1 MHSDR
6 RLSCRR
12 FLFEEA
18 RMRNLTVWVALAL
31 LVMAPVVAAAAA
43 PSAAAAPAQGRPVS
57 AAPAQKVV
65 VSTDV
70 GDDIDDAFALAL
82 LLRSPELQVLG
93 IASAWG
99 DTGLRAQL
107 LQRLLQQAGRGD
119 IALAI
124 GERTASSIPFSQA
137 RWAAKGTLPR
147 KAPDAADFILA
158 QARRHPG
165 QVTLLVLG
173 PLTDAARALQRD
185 PQGFAQLRQVVL
197 MGGSVRAGYG
207 KSRYRP
213 PSAPAPEYNIVSD
226 IGAAQRVFAA
236 GVPIVLLPLDATQV
250 TLEEPERVALF
261 AHGDPLTDA
270 LAQLYYQWRD
280 TDQPWASASPTLF
293 DVVPVAQL
301 LDPGLCPTVPLRIV
315 VDDKGYTRETPAA
328 DAAGAAANAQVCLAL
343 DRPRLI
349 ALYMQRLLR

>member
-1 MHSDR
+1 
-6 RLSCRR
+6 
-12 FLFEEA
+12 
-18 RMRNLTVWVALAL
+18 MRSLKRWAALAL
-31 LVMAPVVAAAAA
+31 LALASVAAAAA
-43 PSAAAAPAQGRPVS
+43 P
-57 AAPAQKVV
+57 PAQKVV
-65 VSTDV
+65 VSTDI

-82 LLRSPELQVLG
+82 LLRSPELDVLG

-99 DTGLRAQL
+99 DTALRAQL
-107 LQRLLQQAGRGD
+107 LQRLLQQAGRSE
-119 IALAI
+119 IPLAI
-124 GERTASSIPFSQA
+124 GHATPSTIPFSQA
-137 RWAAKGTLPR
+137 RWAAQGTRPR

-185 PQGFAQLRQVVL
+185 PQGFAQLKQVVL

-236 GVPIVLLPLDATQV
+236 GVPIVMLPLDATQV

-270 LAQLYYQWRD
+270 LTQLYYQWRD
-280 TDQPWASASPTLF
+280 TDQPWASATPTLF

-301 LDPGLCPTVPLRIV
+301 LDPSLCPTVPLRIA
-315 VDDKGYTRETPAA
+315 VDDRGYTREVPPGARATGGTVAVDDASDGGHAA
-328 DAAGAAANAQVCLAL
+328 PGAANAQVCLAL

-349 ALYMQRLLR
+349 ALYMQRLLH

>member
-1 MHSDR
+1 
-6 RLSCRR
+6 
-12 FLFEEA
+12 
-18 RMRNLTVWVALAL
+18 MRSLKRWVALAL
-31 LVMAPVVAAAAA
+31 LALAPGAAAAA
-43 PSAAAAPAQGRPVS
+43 PAAAP
-57 AAPAQKVV
+57 PAQKVV

-82 LLRSPELQVLG
+82 LLRSPELDVLG

-99 DTGLRAQL
+99 DTALRAQL
-107 LQRLLQQAGRGD
+107 LQRLLQQAGRSE

-124 GERTASSIPFSQA
+124 GHRTASTIPFSQA
-137 RWAAKGTLPR
+137 RWAAQGTLPR

-236 GVPIVLLPLDATQV
+236 GVPIVMLPLDATQV

-270 LAQLYYQWRD
+270 LTQLYYQWRD
-280 TDQPWASASPTLF
+280 TDQPWASATPTLF
-293 DVVPVAQL
+293 DVVPVAYL
-301 LDPGLCPTVPLRIV
+301 LDPSLCPTLPLRIA
-315 VDDKGYTRETPAA
+315 VDDQGYTREVPSGAS
-328 DAAGAAANAQVCLAL
+328 AAGGAAAGHTWAERGRAAPGTANAQVCLAL

>member
-1 MHSDR
+1 
-6 RLSCRR
+6 
-12 FLFEEA
+12 
-18 RMRNLTVWVALAL
+18 MRVLKQWAVSAL
-31 LVMAPVVAAAAA
+31 LIAATWAADA
-43 PSAAAAPAQGRPVS
+43 VAAPAPAPTTSAPV
-57 AAPAQKVV
+57 QKVV

-99 DTGLRAQL
+99 DTSLRAQL
-107 LQRLLQQAGRGD
+107 LQRLLQQAGRSE
-119 IALAI
+119 IPLAI
-124 GERTASSIPFSQA
+124 GQRTDSTIPFSQA

-147 KAPDAADFILA
+147 KAPDAAQFILD

-185 PQGFAQLRQVVL
+185 PAGFAQLKQVVL
-197 MGGSVRAGYG
+197 MGGSVRVGYG

-213 PSAPAPEYNIVSD
+213 SSPPAAEYNIAAD
-226 IGAAQRVFAA
+226 IPAAQRVFGA
-236 GVPIVLLPLDATQV
+236 GVPIVMLPLDATQV

-261 AHGDPLTDA
+261 AHGEPLTDA

-280 TDQPWASASPTLF
+280 TDQPWASATPTLF

-315 VDDKGYTRETPAA
+315 VDDKGYTRETTTA
-328 DAAGAAANAQVCLAL
+328 DAPGAAANAQVCLAL

>member
-1 MHSDR
+1 
-6 RLSCRR
+6 
-12 FLFEEA
+12 
-18 RMRNLTVWVALAL
+18 MRSLKRWGALAL
-31 LVMAPVVAAAAA
+31 LALAAAAAAAA
-43 PSAAAAPAQGRPVS
+43 PAAAP
-57 AAPAQKVV
+57 PAQKVV

-82 LLRSPELQVLG
+82 LLRSPELDVLG

-99 DTGLRAQL
+99 DTALRAQL
-107 LQRLLQQAGRGD
+107 LQRLLQQAGRSE
-119 IALAI
+119 IPLAI
-124 GERTASSIPFSQA
+124 GHKTTSTIPFSQA
-137 RWAAKGTLPR
+137 RWATQGTLPR
-147 KAPDAADFILA
+147 KAPDAADVILA

-236 GVPIVLLPLDATQV
+236 GVPIVMLPLDATQV

-270 LAQLYYQWRD
+270 LTQLYYQWRD
-280 TDQPWASASPTLF
+280 TDQPWASATPTLF
-293 DVVPVAQL
+293 DVVPVAYL
-301 LDPGLCPTVPLRIV
+301 LDPSLCPTVPLRIA
-315 VDDKGYTRETPAA
+315 VDDQGYTREVPAGA
-328 DAAGAAANAQVCLAL
+328 SAAGGAAAVGTAAERGHAAAGTPDAQVCLAL

>member
-1 MHSDR
+1 
-6 RLSCRR
+6 
-12 FLFEEA
+12 
-18 RMRNLTVWVALAL
+18 MRNLIRWAALAL
-31 LVMAPVVAAAAA
+31 LATASFAAVAARPAAAA
-43 PSAAAAPAQGRPVS
+43 PPQGTGVS
-57 AAPAQKVV
+57 TAPAQKVI

-107 LQRLLQQAGRGD
+107 LQRLLQQAGRND
-119 IALAI
+119 IPLAI
-124 GERTASSIPFSQA
+124 GQRTTSTIPFSQA

-147 KAPDAADFILA
+147 KAPDAAQFILD

-165 QVTLLVLG
+165 EVTLLVLG
-173 PLTDAARALQRD
+173 PLTDAARAQQRD
-185 PQGFAQLRQVVL
+185 PAGFAQLKQVVL

-213 PSAPAPEYNIVSD
+213 PNPPAAEYNIAAD
-226 IGAAQRVFAA
+226 IPAAQRVFGA
-236 GVPIVLLPLDATQV
+236 GVPIVMLPLDATQV

-261 AHGDPLTDA
+261 AHGEPLTDA

-280 TDQPWASASPTLF
+280 TDQPWASATPTLF

-315 VDDKGYTRETPAA
+315 VDDKGYTRETPTA
-328 DAAGAAANAQVCLAL
+328 DAPGAAANAQVCLAL

>member
-1 MHSDR
+1 MLLPMIR
-6 RLSCRR
+6 CRLRSAI
-12 FLFEEA
+12 LSLA
-18 RMRNLTVWVALAL
+18 VALLPLPL
-31 LVMAPVVAAAAA
+31 L
-43 PSAAAAPAQGRPVS
+43 AAAPAPQP
-57 AAPAQKVV
+57 VV
-65 VSTDV
+65 VSTDI

-82 LLRSPELQVLG
+82 LLRSPELDVFG

-99 DTGLRAQL
+99 GTGLRAQL
-107 LQRLLQQAGRGD
+107 LQRLLRQAGRGE
-119 IALAI
+119 IPLAI
-124 GERTASSIPFSQA
+124 GHATTSTIPFSQA
-137 RWAAKGTLPR
+137 RWAAQGTLPR

-165 QVTLLVLG
+165 HVTLLVLG
-173 PLTDAARALQRD
+173 PLTDAARALERD
-185 PQGFAQLRQVVL
+185 PRGFAQLRQVVL

-226 IGAAQRVFAA
+226 IAAAQRVFAA
-236 GVPIVLLPLDATQV
+236 GVPIVMLPLDATQV

-280 TDQPWASASPTLF
+280 TDQPWASATPTLF
-293 DVVPVAQL
+293 DVVPVAWL
-301 LDPGLCPTVPLRIV
+301 LDPGLCPTVPLRIAI
-315 VDDKGYTRETPAA
+315 DDKGYTREVPPGAGGTDGA
-328 DAAGAAANAQVCLAL
+328 AAGGDSADGGHATPAAANAQVCLAL
-343 DRPRLI
+343 DRPRLT

>member
-1 MHSDR
+1 
-6 RLSCRR
+6 
-12 FLFEEA
+12 
-18 RMRNLTVWVALAL
+18 MRSLKRWAALAL
-31 LVMAPVVAAAAA
+31 LALASGAAAAA
-43 PSAAAAPAQGRPVS
+43 PASAP
-57 AAPAQKVV
+57 PAQKVV
-65 VSTDV
+65 VSTDI

-82 LLRSPELQVLG
+82 LLRSPELDVLG

-99 DTGLRAQL
+99 DTALRAQL
-107 LQRLLQQAGRGD
+107 LQRLLQQAGRSE
-119 IALAI
+119 IPLAI
-124 GERTASSIPFSQA
+124 GHTTASAIPFSQA
-137 RWAAKGTLPR
+137 RWAAQGKLPR
-147 KAPDAADFILA
+147 KAPDAADFILV

-236 GVPIVLLPLDATQV
+236 GVPIVMLPLDATQV

-261 AHGDPLTDA
+261 AHGAPLTDA
-270 LAQLYYQWRD
+270 LTQLYYQWRD
-280 TDQPWASASPTLF
+280 TDQPWASATPTLF

-301 LDPGLCPTVPLRIV
+301 LDPGLCPTVPLRIA
-315 VDDKGYTRETPAA
+315 VDDQGYTREVPPGASAA
-328 DAAGAAANAQVCLAL
+328 AATSATGGHAAPGGANAQVCLAL

>member
-1 MHSDR
+1 MLPPPMTLRPPMTRR
-6 RLSCRR
+6 RLHC
-12 FLFEEA
+12 
-18 RMRNLTVWVALAL
+18 AL
-31 LVMAPVVAAAAA
+31 LLLGLLLSPLPPVVAAPA
-43 PSAAAAPAQGRPVS
+43 PLP
-57 AAPAQKVV
+57 VV

-82 LLRSPELQVLG
+82 LLRSPELEVLG

-99 DTGLRAQL
+99 DTTLRVRL
-107 LQRLLQQAGRGD
+107 LQRLLQQAGRSE
-119 IALAI
+119 IQLAL
-124 GERTASSIPFSQA
+124 GHQTASATPFSQA
-137 RWAAKGTLPR
+137 RWAARGTLPR
-147 KAPDAADFILA
+147 PLPDAADLILA
-158 QARRHPG
+158 QARRQPG

-213 PSAPAPEYNIVSD
+213 PNPPAPEYNIVSD

-236 GVPIVLLPLDATQV
+236 GVPIVMLPLDATQV

-280 TDQPWASASPTLF
+280 TDQPWASATPTLF

-301 LDPGLCPTVPLRIV
+301 LAPGLCPTVPLRIA
-315 VDDKGYTRETPAA
+315 VDDQGYTREVPSAGVAGDAA
-328 DAAGAAANAQVCLAL
+328 AGRRAAAGAANVQVCLVL

>member
-1 MHSDR
+1 
-6 RLSCRR
+6 
-12 FLFEEA
+12 
-18 RMRNLTVWVALAL
+18 MRTLKQWAALAL
-31 LVMAPVVAAAAA
+31 LAAAVWTTDAMAAPAAAA
-43 PSAAAAPAQGRPVS
+43 PV
-57 AAPAQKVV
+57 QKVV

-107 LQRLLQQAGRGD
+107 LQRLLQQAGRDD
-119 IALAI
+119 IPLAV
-124 GERTASSIPFSQA
+124 GQRTTSTIPFSQA
-137 RWAAKGTLPR
+137 RWAAKGRLPAT
-147 KAPDAADFILA
+147 APEAADFILT

-165 QVTLLVLG
+165 EVTLLVLG
-173 PLTDAARALQRD
+173 PLTDAARAQQRD
-185 PQGFAQLRQVVL
+185 PAGFAQLKQVVL
-197 MGGSVRAGYG
+197 MGGSVRVGYG

-213 PSAPAPEYNIVSD
+213 PNPPAAEYNIAAD
-226 IGAAQRVFAA
+226 IPAAQRVFGA
-236 GVPIVLLPLDATQV
+236 GVPIVMLPLDATQV

-261 AHGDPLTDA
+261 AHGEPLTDA

-280 TDQPWASASPTLF
+280 TDQPWASATPTLF

-315 VDDKGYTRETPAA
+315 VDDKGYTREAPAA
-328 DAAGAAANAQVCLAL
+328 DAAGAAPNAQVCLAL

>member
-1 MHSDR
+1 MTR
-6 RLSCRR
+6 CRIRCAVLS
-12 FLFEEA
+12 L
-18 RMRNLTVWVALAL
+18 ALAL
-31 LVMAPVVAAAAA
+31 LPLPLIAAVPAPQ
-43 PSAAAAPAQGRPVS
+43 P
-57 AAPAQKVV
+57 VV

-107 LQRLLQQAGRGD
+107 LQRLLHQAGRD
-119 IALAI
+119 DVALAI
-124 GERTASSIPFSQA
+124 GQRTASGIPFSQA
-137 RWAAKGTLPR
+137 RWAAKGAPPR
-147 KAPDAADFILA
+147 NAPDAADFILA

-173 PLTDAARALQRD
+173 PLTDAARALERD
-185 PQGFAQLRQVVL
+185 RQGFAQLRQVVL

-207 KSRYRP
+207 KSAYRP
-213 PSAPAPEYNIVSD
+213 ANPPSPEYNIVSD

-236 GVPIVLLPLDATQV
+236 GVPIVMLPLDATQV
-250 TLEEPERVALF
+250 ALQEPERVALF
-261 AHGDPLTDA
+261 AHGDALTDA

-301 LDPGLCPTVPLRIV
+301 LDPSLCPTVPLRIA
-315 VDDKGYTRETPAA
+315 VDDQGYTREAPVQQ
-328 DAAGAAANAQVCLAL
+328 DGAAANAQVCLAL

>member
-1 MHSDR
+1 
-6 RLSCRR
+6 
-12 FLFEEA
+12 
-18 RMRNLTVWVALAL
+18 MRVLKQWAASAL
-31 LVMAPVVAAAAA
+31 LIAATWAADAVAAPPPTTTAPV
-43 PSAAAAPAQGRPVS
+43 
-57 AAPAQKVV
+57 QKVV

-107 LQRLLQQAGRGD
+107 LQRLLQQAGRND
-119 IALAI
+119 IPLAI
-124 GERTASSIPFSQA
+124 GQRTDSTIPFSQA

-147 KAPDAADFILA
+147 KAPDAAQFILD

-165 QVTLLVLG
+165 DVTLLVLG
-173 PLTDAARALQRD
+173 PLTDAARAQQRD
-185 PQGFAQLRQVVL
+185 PAGFAQLKQVVL
-197 MGGSVRAGYG
+197 MGGSVRVGYG

-213 PSAPAPEYNIVSD
+213 PNPPAAEYNIAAD
-226 IGAAQRVFAA
+226 IPAAQRVFGA
-236 GVPIVLLPLDATQV
+236 GVPIVMLPLDATQV

-261 AHGDPLTDA
+261 AHGEPLTDA

-280 TDQPWASASPTLF
+280 TDQPWASATPTLF

-315 VDDKGYTRETPAA
+315 VDDKGYTRETTTA
-328 DAAGAAANAQVCLAL
+328 DAPGAAANAQVCLAL

>member
-1 MHSDR
+1 
-6 RLSCRR
+6 
-12 FLFEEA
+12 
-18 RMRNLTVWVALAL
+18 MRSLKRWAALAL
-31 LVMAPVVAAAAA
+31 LGMAPMAAAVAAAERG
-43 PSAAAAPAQGRPVS
+43 AAAAPAQHTLLS
-57 AAPAQKVV
+57 AARVQKVV
-65 VSTDV
+65 VSTDI

-82 LLRSPELQVLG
+82 LLRSPELEVLG

-99 DTGLRAQL
+99 DTALRAQL
-107 LQRLLQQAGRGD
+107 LQRLLQQAGRSA
-119 IALAI
+119 IPLAI
-124 GERTASSIPFSQA
+124 GHATTSSIPFSQA
-137 RWAAKGTLPR
+137 RWAAQGTLPR

-213 PSAPAPEYNIVSD
+213 ANPPAPEYNIVSD
-226 IGAAQRVFAA
+226 IGAAQRVFGA
-236 GVPIVLLPLDATQV
+236 GVPIVMLPLDATQV

-270 LAQLYYQWRD
+270 LTQLYYQWRD
-280 TDQPWASASPTLF
+280 TDQPWASATPTLF

-301 LDPGLCPTVPLRIV
+301 LDPGLCPTVPVRIA
-315 VDDKGYTRETPAA
+315 VDDQGYTREVPSGGVAGDPAA
-328 DAAGAAANAQVCLAL
+328 DGHAAGGGANVQVCLAL

-349 ALYMQRLLR
+349 ALYMRRLLH

>member
-1 MHSDR
+1 
-6 RLSCRR
+6 
-12 FLFEEA
+12 
-18 RMRNLTVWVALAL
+18 MRVLKQWAASALLIAAVWVNDAT
-31 LVMAPVVAAAAA
+31 AAT
-43 PSAAAAPAQGRPVS
+43 APAT
-57 AAPAQKVV
+57 AASLQKVV

-107 LQRLLQQAGRGD
+107 LQRLLQQAGRND
-119 IALAI
+119 IPLAI
-124 GERTASSIPFSQA
+124 GERTDSTIPFSQA

-147 KAPDAADFILA
+147 KAPDAAQFILD

-165 QVTLLVLG
+165 EVTLLVLG
-173 PLTDAARALQRD
+173 PLTDAARAQQRD
-185 PQGFAQLRQVVL
+185 PAGFAQLKQVVL
-197 MGGSVRAGYG
+197 MGGSVRVGYG

-213 PSAPAPEYNIVSD
+213 PSPPAAEYNIAAD
-226 IGAAQRVFAA
+226 IPAAQRVFGA
-236 GVPIVLLPLDATQV
+236 GVPIVMLPLDATQV

-261 AHGDPLTDA
+261 AHGEPLTDA

-280 TDQPWASASPTLF
+280 TDQPWASATPTLF

-315 VDDKGYTRETPAA
+315 VDDKGYTRETTTA
-328 DAAGAAANAQVCLAL
+328 DAPGAAANAQVCLAL

-349 ALYMQRLLR
+349 ALYMRRMLH

>member
-1 MHSDR
+1 
-6 RLSCRR
+6 
-12 FLFEEA
+12 
-18 RMRNLTVWVALAL
+18 MRVLKQWAASAL
-31 LVMAPVVAAAAA
+31 LIVAAWATDVVAAPASSPVTA
-43 PSAAAAPAQGRPVS
+43 PV
-57 AAPAQKVV
+57 QKVV

-107 LQRLLQQAGRGD
+107 LQRLLQQAGRSE
-119 IALAI
+119 IPLAI
-124 GERTASSIPFSQA
+124 GQRTDSTIPFSQA
-137 RWAAKGTLPR
+137 RWAAKGRLPAA
-147 KAPDAADFILA
+147 APDAAAFILA

-173 PLTDAARALQRD
+173 PLTDAARAQQRD
-185 PQGFAQLRQVVL
+185 PAGFAQLKQVVL

-213 PSAPAPEYNIVSD
+213 PNPPAAEYNIAAD
-226 IGAAQRVFAA
+226 IPAAQRVFGA
-236 GVPIVLLPLDATQV
+236 GTPIVMLPLDATQV

-261 AHGDPLTDA
+261 AHGEPLTDA

-280 TDQPWASASPTLF
+280 TDQPWASATPTLF

-315 VDDKGYTRETPAA
+315 VDAKGYTREAPVAEA
-328 DAAGAAANAQVCLAL
+328 PGAAANAQVCLAL

>member
-1 MHSDR
+1 
-6 RLSCRR
+6 
-12 FLFEEA
+12 
-18 RMRNLTVWVALAL
+18 MRNLIRWGALAL
-31 LVMAPVVAAAAA
+31 LATA
-43 PSAAAAPAQGRPVS
+43 SAAAAGAVRPAAVAPPQDAGASATPV
-57 AAPAQKVV
+57 QKVI
-65 VSTDV
+65 VSTDI

-107 LQRLLQQAGRGD
+107 LQRLLQQAGRSD
-119 IALAI
+119 IPLAI
-124 GERTASSIPFSQA
+124 GQRTTSSIPFSQA
-137 RWAAKGTLPR
+137 RWAAKGRLPAA
-147 KAPDAADFILA
+147 APDAAAFILA

-165 QVTLLVLG
+165 EVTLLVLG
-173 PLTDAARALQRD
+173 PLTDAARAQQRD
-185 PQGFAQLRQVVL
+185 PAGFAQLKQVVL
-197 MGGSVRAGYG
+197 MGGSVRVGYG

-213 PSAPAPEYNIVSD
+213 PNPPAAEYNIAAD
-226 IGAAQRVFAA
+226 IAAAQRVFAA
-236 GVPIVLLPLDATQV
+236 GVPIVMLPLDATQV

-261 AHGDPLTDA
+261 AHGEPLTDA

-280 TDQPWASASPTLF
+280 TDQPWASATPTLF

-301 LDPGLCPTVPLRIV
+301 LDPSLCPTVPLRIV
-315 VDDKGYTRETPAA
+315 VDDKGYTREAPAA
-328 DAAGAAANAQVCLAL
+328 GAPGAAANAQVCLAL

>member
-1 MHSDR
+1 
-6 RLSCRR
+6 
-12 FLFEEA
+12 
-18 RMRNLTVWVALAL
+18 MRNLKGWAALAL
-31 LVMAPVVAAAAA
+31 LALAPIAAAAT
-43 PSAAAAPAQGRPVS
+43 AADPATTPV
-57 AAPAQKVV
+57 ATQKVV
-65 VSTDV
+65 VSTDI

-82 LLRSPELQVLG
+82 LLRSPELDVLG

-107 LQRLLQQAGRGD
+107 LQRLLRQAGRSA
-119 IALAI
+119 IPLAI
-124 GERTASSIPFSQA
+124 GQQTASAIPFSQE
-137 RWAAKGTLPR
+137 RWAAQGTRPR
-147 KAPDAADFILA
+147 NAPDAAEFILA

-185 PQGFAQLRQVVL
+185 PQGFAMLRQVVL

-213 PSAPAPEYNIVSD
+213 ANPPAPEYNIVSD

-236 GVPIVLLPLDATQV
+236 GVPLVMLPLDATQV

-270 LAQLYYQWRD
+270 LTQLYYQWRD
-280 TDQPWASASPTLF
+280 TDQPWASATPTLF

-301 LDPGLCPTVPLRIV
+301 LDPGLCPTVPLRIA
-315 VDDKGYTRETPAA
+315 VDDQGYTREVPPGGEAGGGVDGRQAA
-328 DAAGAAANAQVCLAL
+328 SGAANVQVCLAL

>member
-1 MHSDR
+1 
-6 RLSCRR
+6 
-12 FLFEEA
+12 
-18 RMRNLTVWVALAL
+18 MRSLKRWAALAL
-31 LVMAPVVAAAAA
+31 LALASGAAAAA
-43 PSAAAAPAQGRPVS
+43 PASAP
-57 AAPAQKVV
+57 PAQKVV
-65 VSTDV
+65 VSTDI

-82 LLRSPELQVLG
+82 LLRSPELDVLG

-99 DTGLRAQL
+99 DTALRAQL
-107 LQRLLQQAGRGD
+107 LQRLLQQAGRSE
-119 IALAI
+119 IPLAI
-124 GERTASSIPFSQA
+124 GQKTASAIPFSQA
-137 RWAAKGTLPR
+137 RWAAQGTLPR

-173 PLTDAARALQRD
+173 PLTDAVRALQRD
-185 PQGFAQLRQVVL
+185 PHGFAQLRQVVL

-236 GVPIVLLPLDATQV
+236 GVPIVMLPLDATQV

-270 LAQLYYQWRD
+270 LTQLYYQWRD
-280 TDQPWASASPTLF
+280 TDQPWASATPTLF

-301 LDPGLCPTVPLRIV
+301 LDPGLCPTVPLRIA
-315 VDDKGYTRETPAA
+315 VDDQGYTREVPPGASAAGGAAAA
-328 DAAGAAANAQVCLAL
+328 DTSAEGGHAAPAAANAQVCLAL

-349 ALYMQRLLR
+349 ALYMQRLLH